1 MKIRRWFIFALAV
14 LTLLCTL
21 PDVAHATD
29 PGSGDDAAIVTPA
42 PEEPAPAPEEPAPA
56 PEEPAP
62 APEDPAPAPE
72 DPAPAPE
79 DPAPAPEDPAPAP
92 EEPAPAPEDKKMEV
106 PVALADLEAVI
117 LEESDPVWYVSASD
131 GTAVVQ
137 YNGQM
142 TVTPTANTVK
152 MKMVIDDGSPVS
164 LPVKSFSWDAG
175 NKRAT
180 YTFTPVKAKDHDQS
194 VFVTAQYKDF
204 TNHRSDRFAIA
215 ATNPIW
221 YVAASNGTVTVQY
234 NSALSSTPSA
244 DTAKVNVVINDGT
257 PTLLVPNSFSW
268 DASTSRATY
277 TFEPI
282 APKSVKQSVF
292 ITAQF
297 KNFTVHRS
305 ERFEVAAVTVEEP
318 QSDPVWYVSAS
329 NGTAVVQYNNELKYT
344 PTADTVKMNVVINDG
359 TPVALAVKS
368 FSWDAAQKRATYTFD
383 EIKPRDYDQSVFV
396 TAQYK
401 DFTSHR
407 SSRFNVA
414 ASDPI
419 WYVAADNGTVT
430 VQYNSLLSTTPT
442 ASTAKVNVVINDR
455 TPVAIVPKSFSWDAS
470 TSRATYTF
478 DPIAVADA
486 DQSVFITAQFKSLTV
501 HRSERFD
508 VSPEVMLMA
517 VSVPTVKVQTSDGT
531 PLEGVAIK
539 GVYGGSTHS
548 LGSTDENGCLVLDL
562 AAGQYTLTA
571 TYEKTSMSKSVAL
584 SDTSGLIVFE
594 TSEAR
599 VKVQDSKGA
608 PISGSEIKYQAGGST
623 LTFGTTNDSGIAV
636 KELFAGSFNMSATY
650 GKTGSG
656 YTPVNVTAAGSG
668 MADYT
673 FETNEAKVKVQDSKG
688 APISGSEIKYQAGG
702 STLTFGTT
710 NDSGIAMKELFA
722 GSYNMSAAYAKTS
735 SGYISVDVTADSG
748 DDKLDYTFET
758 DEAKVKVQDSN
769 GAPISGSEIK
779 YQAGGS
785 TLTFGTTDG
794 SGIAMKELFAG
805 SYNMSASVNKTSSGY
820 IPVDVTAD
828 EGSDKL
834 DYTFVATVV
843 TLNFPGTIRY
853 SAGGSTI
860 TFVSPMA
867 LFPGTYRFTFSSSG
881 KPTVTQELTIGG
893 TAYSAN
899 LAVVSLKDSSGNG
912 LAGGTVS
919 YYAGSWVNNAAT
931 TDASGLA
938 LLQLPAGKNAT
949 SVTMNYKGGSIQINQ
964 SMASNPYYLYQTKK
978 IAFKLLS
985 STGELLT
992 GGAEYYAAGW
1002 RGFGDNAEAA
1012 ANSTMEM
1019 LPAKYSFAA
1028 TYAGARQQKDNVDIS
1043 AVSEVVF
1050 TTVPV
1055 AFKLLDSKGAELEGG
1070 ASYYAGGWKTF
1081 GEGTTTAV
1089 MEMLPVKY
1097 SFAVAYGGSR
1107 QQTDNVD
1114 VSVNPT
1120 VTFQTGSVLLH
1131 YAGGTLDYYNTSWHN
1146 YTGAV
1151 EMLPVNTLFELKKSG
1166 FPTQRFYI
1174 TPAAGQAYE
1183 KTIVG
1188 VRLLSSTGAG
1198 LSGGEVKAYNGG
1210 WSVMGTTGGD
1220 GVYFGLLEGNQAKSL
1235 TFGMTYG
1242 GGYVQKSQ
1250 NLASDSFVVFQTKG
1264 VVFKLLSSGGTE
1276 LEGDAK
1282 YYAGGWKAFADGKT
1296 TGVMEMLPASYT
1308 FGVTYA
1314 GGYVQKSQDVG
1325 ADQVV
1330 VFETVPVSFELKSS
1344 SGESLEGEAKY
1355 YAGGWKTFG
1364 EDGKTPETMELL
1376 PASYTFGVTYA
1387 GGYVQK
1393 SQNVAS
1399 DPDVVFETVSVS
1411 FTLKSSK
1418 GDSLE
1423 GDAKYYAGGW
1433 KTFGTDGKTP
1443 ETMELL
1449 PVSYTFGVTY
1459 MGGYMQ
1465 KAQDVAADANVVFET
1480 VPVSFKLLS
1489 SAGLPL
1495 KGGASFYAGGW
1506 KTFGD
1511 GETSET
1517 VELLPVSYTF
1527 KVDYQGAS
1535 IQKAQNVADN
1545 AKVVFSTKL
1554 VTVNLYAKTKV
1565 LGKTIKIPVLGP
1577 IGGDVSF
1584 YAGGWN
1590 NMGKTLAFKE
1600 LLPTSY
1606 TFAVTFMG
1614 ERQQIVQDVSSDSSV
1629 DFYTTAGKL
1638 KEAIKQAL
1646 N

>member
-42 PEEPAPAPEEPAPA
+42 PKE
-56 PEEPAP
+56 
-62 APEDPAPAPE
+62 
-72 DPAPAPE
+72 PAPAPE

-92 EEPAPAPEDKKMEV
+92 EEPAPAPEEPAPAPEEPAPDPEEPAPAPKEPVPAPEDKKMEV

-137 YNGQM
+137 YNSQM
-142 TVTPTANTVK
+142 TVTPTADTVK
-152 MKMVIDDGSPVS
+152 IKMVVDDGSPVS

-194 VFVTAQYKDF
+194 VFVTAQYKVF
-204 TNHRSDRFAIA
+204 TNHRSDRFTIA

-257 PTLLVPNSFSW
+257 PTPLVPNSFSW

-292 ITAQF
+292 IMAQF

-344 PTADTVKMNVVINDG
+344 PTTDTVKINVVINDG

-401 DFTSHR
+401 DFISHR

-442 ASTAKVNVVINDR
+442 ASTAKVSVVINDGA
-455 TPVAIVPKSFSWDAS
+455 PVAIVPKSFSWDAS

-508 VSPEVMLMA
+508 VSPEVMLTA

-539 GVYGGSTHS
+539 GVNGGSTHS
-548 LGSTDENGCLVLDL
+548 LGSTDETGCLVLDL

-599 VKVQDSKGA
+599 
-608 PISGSEIKYQAGGST
+608 
-623 LTFGTTNDSGIAV
+623 
-636 KELFAGSFNMSATY
+636 
-650 GKTGSG
+650 
-656 YTPVNVTAAGSG
+656 
-668 MADYT
+668 
-673 FETNEAKVKVQDSKG
+673 VKVQDSKG

-860 TFVSPMA
+860 TFVPPMA

-978 IAFKLLS
+978 VAFKLLS

-1055 AFKLLDSKGAELEGG
+1055 TFKLLDSKGVELEGG

-1107 QQTDNVD
+1107 QQIDNVD

-1151 EMLPVNTLFELKKSG
+1151 EMLSVNTLFELKKSG

-1210 WSVMGTTGGD
+1210 WSVLGTTGGD

-1264 VVFKLLSSGGTE
+1264 VVFKLLSSGGAE

-1296 TGVMEMLPASYT
+1296 TGAMEMLPASYT

-1325 ADQVV
+1325 ADPVV

-1465 KAQDVAADANVVFET
+1465 KAQDVAADAKVVFET

-1545 AKVVFSTKL
+1545 AKVVFNTKL

-1629 DFYTTAGKL
+1629 DFYTTADKL